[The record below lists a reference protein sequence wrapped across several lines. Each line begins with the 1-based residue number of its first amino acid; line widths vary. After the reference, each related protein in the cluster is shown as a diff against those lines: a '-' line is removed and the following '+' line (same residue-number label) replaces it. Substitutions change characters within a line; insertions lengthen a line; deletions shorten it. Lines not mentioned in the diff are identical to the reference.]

1 MAKMMWGLFLP
12 WISFF
17 RKSDST
23 AETTRSKSKV
33 LDQQG
38 ASVVLHNWL
47 VSSGWCDWERCD
59 IFGIS
64 SALAVKKI
72 DYGERKRLPFAVS
85 LTSRSTCVLQESRL
99 WLICVTVC
107 FWKKIS
113 LLPDRHLAWLIL
125 GAC

>member
-47 VSSGWCDWERCD
+47 VSSGWWDWEHRE
-59 IFGIS
+59 FLGIT
-64 SALAVKKI
+64 SAITVKKI
-72 DYGERKRLPFAVS
+72 DYDERKRLSFAVY
-85 LTSRSTCVLQESRL
+85 LTSRATCVLQESRL
-99 WLICVTVC
+99 
-107 FWKKIS
+107 
-113 LLPDRHLAWLIL
+113 
-125 GAC
+125 